1 MPKHHTLIT
10 LAGVLGALVLAPP
23 ALAGQPPRSDLNPP
37 PPDDYICQATGAQTI
52 CRADRQSHNDPAP
65 TDVSCPTFQISDQG
79 DVSEQ
84 LTRRYDADGNFVE
97 RVIRER
103 WTNAMWSN
111 PLTGDTLPYTQRGIT
126 TDRATV
132 PGDLDSIVETLT
144 GENVYTD
151 PVTHKKVLRS
161 TGRTVF
167 GPDGMLEASSG
178 HQWVVDLFIL
188 GDTSVL
194 DGVCAA
200 LAR

>member
-1 MPKHHTLIT
+1 MSKHHSLIT
-10 LAGVLGALVLAPP
+10 LAGVLGALVLAPQ
-23 ALAGQPPRSDLNPP
+23 AFAGQTPRSDLNPP
-37 PPDDYICQATGAQTI
+37 PPDDYVCQATGPQTI
-52 CRADRQSHNDPAP
+52 CRTERQFHNDPAP
-65 TDVSCPTFQISDQG
+65 TDVFCPTFEISDQG

-84 LTRRYDADGNFVE
+84 LTRRYDANGDFVE

-111 PLTGDTLPYTQRGIT
+111 PLTGDTVPYTQRGIT

-132 PGDLDSIVETLT
+132 PGDLDSIVETLR

-151 PVTHKKVLRS
+151 PVTHKKVMRS

-167 GPDGMLEASSG
+167 GPDGSLEAYSG
-178 HQWVVDLFIL
+178 NQWVVDLFYL

-194 DGVCAA
+194 DGVCTA